1 MAPGRVNYGFQ
12 AYPGVNIVLTAAHLP
27 KYNLISLL
35 RFILKSSQNT
45 KCPLFCFQ
53 NALLQFFSKRNR
65 QNYLI
70 LNKSFV
76 YMFYS
81 ASRNESTRKNELV
94 DGRFDFQIISMD
106 DYLVINTNAL
116 VYIRPR
122 SREQVHPG
130 ELECTRL
137 VAT

>member
-1 MAPGRVNYGFQ
+1 MS
-12 AYPGVNIVLTAAHLP
+12 I
-27 KYNLISLL
+27 
-35 RFILKSSQNT
+35 
-45 KCPLFCFQ
+45 FCFQ
-53 NALLQFFSKRNR
+53 NAVFRFFMILTKENR

-76 YMFYS
+76 YMLYS
-81 ASRNESTRKNELV
+81 SSRNESTRKNELV

-116 VYIRPR
+116 VYIRPG